1 MNSRYP
7 LIAVLGMIA
16 IVLVLV
22 FPVAALPGVTPTA
35 TWNPQSSGTTNF
47 LNSVHFINASEGWV
61 TGASGTL
68 LKTTNGGSTWSAITN
83 TGVDPSKGFNSV
95 RFLDQNVGWVGGLYS
110 VVRTLDGGASWTG
123 LQYYGS
129 ILDYRNALF
138 PVSSTV
144 AWAVGG
150 GSAPSR
156 QIRWRYTCLD
166 GTIREEYWAMM
177 IWGHKFMSVY
187 FVDPDN
193 GWSVGWDGH
202 IIRISSASG
211 SSPVFTV
218 QTSGTTQQLNEVQML
233 DNNSGWVVGNFGTI
247 LKTTDGGN
255 TWIPKTSGTFVDLK
269 GVCFITPNIGWIVG
283 EGGLILATSD
293 GGNTWTPESS
303 GVTSELASV
312 FFVDSLNGY
321 AVGAN
326 GVILA
331 RETKRLYLPLI
342 LNGHGG
348 G

>member
-1 MNSRYP
+1 MNTRYP

-22 FPVAALPGVTPTA
+22 FPVAALPGATSTA
-35 TWNPQSSGTTNF
+35 TWNPQSSGTTNW
-47 LNSVHFINASEGWV
+47 LNSVHFINASEGWI
-61 TGASGTL
+61 TGAGGTL
-68 LKTTNGGSTWSAITN
+68 LKTTNGGSTWSAVTN

-110 VVRTLDGGASWTG
+110 VIRTLDGGANWEG
-123 LQYYGS
+123 IQYSSY
-129 ILDYRNALF
+129 DYRNALF

-150 GSAPSR
+150 SGIGPGR
-156 QIRWRYTCLD
+156 IHWRYTFFD
-166 GTIREEYWAMM
+166 GAIQDERWATTSPS
-177 IWGHKFMSVY
+177 GLMSVH

-193 GWSVGWDGH
+193 GWSVGWPGM

-211 SSPVFTV
+211 SSPVFSV

-233 DNNSGWVVGNFGTI
+233 DTNNGWVVGNLGTI
-247 LKTTDGGN
+247 LRTTDGGN
-255 TWIPKTSGTFVDLK
+255 TWIPKTSGTSVDLK
-269 GVCFITPNIGWIVG
+269 GVYFIDPHLGWVVG

-303 GVTSELASV
+303 GVTSELSGV
-312 FFVDSLNGY
+312 FFVDAVNGY

-331 RETKRLYLPLI
+331 RETNRLYLPLI
-342 LNGHGG
+342 LNGYGG

>member
-22 FPVAALPGVTPTA
+22 SPVVALPGVTPTA
-35 TWNPQSSGTTNF
+35 TWKPQSSGTTNY
-47 LNSVHFINASEGWV
+47 LGSVHFINASEGWV
-61 TGASGTL
+61 AGGSGTL
-68 LKTTNGGSTWSAITN
+68 LKTTNGGSTWSAVTI
-83 TGVDPSKGFNSV
+83 TGVDPSKGFNSM

-110 VVRTLDGGASWTG
+110 VLRTLDGGASWEGT
-123 LQYYGS
+123 QYSSY
-129 ILDYRNALF
+129 DFRNALF

-150 GSAPSR
+150 SGIGSKR
-156 QIRWRYTCLD
+156 IHWRYTFFD
-166 GTIREEYWAMM
+166 GAIQEEYWVTTSPS
-177 IWGHKFMSVY
+177 KLRSVY

-193 GWSVGWDGH
+193 GWSVGWYGL
-202 IIRISSASG
+202 IIRISNASG
-211 SSPVFTV
+211 SSPVFSV
-218 QTSGTTQQLNEVQML
+218 QTSGTTQGLNEVQML
-233 DNNSGWVVGNFGTI
+233 DINNGWVVGNLGTI

-255 TWIPKTSGTFVDLK
+255 TWIPKTSDTFVDLE
-269 GVCFITPNIGWIVG
+269 GVYFIDSNLGWIVG

-303 GVTSELASV
+303 EVTSELASV
-312 FFVDSLNGY
+312 FFVDSANGY

-331 RETKRLYLPLI
+331 RETKRVYLPLI